1 MLTLPLPL
9 PCQSS
14 GTSQQTQA
22 NPASTMVQMVLA
34 HGHG

>member
-14 GTSQQTQA
+14 GTLQQTQT
-22 NPASTMVQMVLA
+22 NPANTMVHMVLA